1 MFTILLRRKVLRF
14 PATVILQIFIL
25 IKSDRVFLT
34 EFYREFFV
42 SVMSRRPA
50 PKSLEMEYQA
60 KKLKLTP
67 LEHSKTH
74 SPDEIHPTH
83 RQDIGKVS

>member
-1 MFTILLRRKVLRF
+1 MKH
-14 PATVILQIFIL
+14 
-25 IKSDRVFLT
+25 
-34 EFYREFFV
+34 
-42 SVMSRRPA
+42 RPS
-50 PKSLEMEYQA
+50 PKSQGMEHQTE
-60 KKLKLTP
+60 KLKLSP

>member
-1 MFTILLRRKVLRF
+1 MTFYRFSHFTNINLNPVQIERF
-14 PATVILQIFIL
+14 
-25 IKSDRVFLT
+25 FLT

-42 SVMSRRPA
+42 SVMSHRPA
-50 PKSLEMEYQA
+50 PKSPGMEYQA

-67 LEHSKTH
+67 LEHSKPP
-74 SPDEIHPTH
+74 SPDEIHPSH